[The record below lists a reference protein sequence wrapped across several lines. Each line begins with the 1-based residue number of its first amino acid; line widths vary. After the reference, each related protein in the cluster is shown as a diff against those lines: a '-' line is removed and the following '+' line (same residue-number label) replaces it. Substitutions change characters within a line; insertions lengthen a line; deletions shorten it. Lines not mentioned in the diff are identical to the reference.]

1 MVDLLYAINQD
12 DKDKTK
18 NLMLPIFNL
27 SYKENNKVK
36 IDITV
41 NIYDFDDFLK
51 LHLSAPDAQELWK
64 GIKERFG
71 KDIDE
76 QELYEVFKFF
86 VVLTIILIDLQK
98 ALKILP
104 SNILGLWGYKIYK
117 GKDLFEGKL
126 DFETFYELIRK
137 IAEYY
142 EEEFLKKN
150 GQNK

>member
-1 MVDLLYAINQD
+1 MADLLYAINQD
-12 DKDKTK
+12 EKDKTR

-27 SYKENNKVK
+27 SYKENEKVK

-41 NIYDFDDFLK
+41 NIYDFDDFLNIN
-51 LHLSAPDAQELWK
+51 LSAPDVQELWK

-71 KDIDE
+71 KDIDK
-76 QELYEVFKFF
+76 QELYKVFKYF
-86 VVLTIILIDLQK
+86 VVLTIILINLQN
-98 ALKILP
+98 ALNVLP

-117 GKDLFEGKL
+117 GKDLFDGKI

-142 EEEFLKKN
+142 EVEFLKKN
-150 GQNK
+150 R